1 MRQRRTPLAG
11 GLERTQTR
19 FTPIWISKRTR
30 TVLLLNAP
38 VALALLMCTSLSA
51 MSEVGKTRAA
61 RIVLFFDFFR
71 VRRRTRNY

>member
-30 TVLLLNAP
+30 TVLVLDAL
-38 VALALLMCTSLSA
+38 VALVLVMCTSLSA
-51 MSEVGKTRAA
+51 MV
-61 RIVLFFDFFR
+61 
-71 VRRRTRNY
+71 